1 MCQCCTARSTSAY
14 RVQTLCFPHI
24 CHPSACGCT
33 LLPSSRPTSTIPA
46 GLDRLDKPL
55 AGMRG
60 ILLSRTRLRPL
71 PLTLINR
78 LPIEIMEHILD
89 DASHDI
95 QTLHACSLVCTAWRS
110 YLIHSPYEQIVLHS
124 GPQLHILVC
133 AARNHPTVRDR
144 LAPVRSI
151 ILQQHGERGLGF
163 AHVFPLMLSPYLH
176 QVERLSFDNCTLQ
189 PLHKSFFSMLR
200 QLKHV
205 KRLQLST
212 SSLRNF
218 ADFRRVVCAFPQL
231 EELDIEELRR
241 SSSKPSQVTPPH
253 LLNLPCMPRPTGV
266 G

>member
-1 MCQCCTARSTSAY
+1 MPVLHCSLNICIQSPNSVLPSYLSPICVRLHLASFLTPHIHHPCGARSTG
-14 RVQTLCFPHI
+14 QTPSWHER
-24 CHPSACGCT
+24 HPVEQ
-33 LLPSSRPTSTIPA
+33 
-46 GLDRLDKPL
+46 DEV
-55 AGMRG
+55 
-60 ILLSRTRLRPL
+60 RPL

-89 DASHDI
+89 NARHGI

-124 GPQLHILVC
+124 GFQLHILVC

-200 QLKHV
+200 QL
-205 KRLQLST
+205 
-212 SSLRNF
+212 
-218 ADFRRVVCAFPQL
+218 
-231 EELDIEELRR
+231 
-241 SSSKPSQVTPPH
+241 
-253 LLNLPCMPRPTGV
+253 
-266 G
+266 